1 VPYFLF
7 NGKEV
12 INGAQ
17 SVDTFVAVIEGLKDE
32 VDIKI

>member
-1 VPYFLF
+1 RQINGVPYFLF

-17 SVDTFVAVIEGLKDE
+17 SVDTFVAVIEELK
-32 VDIKI
+32 